1 MEFSMRLL
9 AKLAAIAASVSL
21 VAACGGGDGGGAT
34 NSNIGN
40 ANPQQSN
47 SVTTLSAVILTV
59 N

>member
-1 MEFSMRLL
+1 MRELS
-9 AKLAAIAASVSL
+9 KLAGVAVTVALL
-21 VAACGGGDGGGAT
+21 VACGGGGGTT

-47 SVTTLSAVILTV
+47 SITTLSAVILTV

>member
-1 MEFSMRLL
+1 MRLL
-9 AKLAAIAASVSL
+9 AILAAAAASTAL
-21 VAACGGGDGGGAT
+21 IIACGGGDGGGAT